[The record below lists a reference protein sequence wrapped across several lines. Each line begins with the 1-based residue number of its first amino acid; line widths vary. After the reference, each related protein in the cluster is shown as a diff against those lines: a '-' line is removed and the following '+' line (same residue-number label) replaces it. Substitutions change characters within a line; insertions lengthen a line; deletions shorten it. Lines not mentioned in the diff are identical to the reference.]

1 VKRSG
6 RDESI
11 QVVIQM
17 CMEAMLRISLL
28 LSLSQASKIPMSF
41 LLSLV
46 FSSTKL
52 EKRTEQVLPGS
63 KEAWGGEGGGREQEG
78 EMAQTMYAHMNK
90 WINNKKQYLKKTNQN
105 NSLTVKIMLRFLW
118 MLGQVQGIK
127 SEHL

>member
-1 VKRSG
+1 MFSLQQNWRRG
-6 RDESI
+6 QNRF
-11 QVVIQM
+11 
-17 CMEAMLRISLL
+17 CLEAR
-28 LSLSQASKIPMSF
+28 
-41 LLSLV
+41 
-46 FSSTKL
+46 
-52 EKRTEQVLPGS
+52 
-63 KEAWGGEGGGREQEG
+63 GEEG